1 MAANLVKRRMAQ
13 SKLWN
18 AIWLQGTGAPRARRC
33 SHEPGRETG
42 IQADSYRTRVRREA
56 AHTDSAAVLHMRRR
70 CLPLAPHSNTPPRY
84 RTAGIFSISS
94 YCTFSKRFVFWTS
107 EHAGGPLRPKAYVIK
122 PAVDKLKK
130 NMLLFPARTAAGP
143 MKLYCTQKHVA
154 IPSPDC
160 SSSSWDENCTQGA
173 VFIPGKAF
181 HMRRRCL
188 PQWDEYSYPFL
199 KNWES
204 RPSSPCAGGPSWES
218 PARSSL
224 REHRAQ
230 G

>member
-1 MAANLVKRRMAQ
+1 MAQ

-130 NMLLFPARTAAGP
+130 NMLLFPARTAARAAG
-143 MKLYCTQKHVA
+143 MKTAPRVQFSSQGKPSTCVA
-154 IPSPDC
+154 VAC
-160 SSSSWDENCTQGA
+160 
-173 VFIPGKAF
+173 
-181 HMRRRCL
+181 
-188 PQWDEYSYPFL
+188 
-199 KNWES
+199 
-204 RPSSPCAGGPSWES
+204 
-218 PARSSL
+218 RSGMNI
-224 REHRAQ
+224 HTHF
-230 G
+230 